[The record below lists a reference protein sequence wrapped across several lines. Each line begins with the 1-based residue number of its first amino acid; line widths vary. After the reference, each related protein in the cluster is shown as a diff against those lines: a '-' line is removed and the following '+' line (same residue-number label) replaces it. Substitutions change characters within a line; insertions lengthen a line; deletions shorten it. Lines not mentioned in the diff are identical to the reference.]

1 MRVALISSEPVFRLG
16 FRALIESSGDLQVV
30 ADATDARSGIEEVER
45 QQPDVL
51 VIDVSLVGMNGL
63 AATREVKRRAPRTPV
78 LLVADWGRERDAL
91 EALTAGAGGLALKTD
106 RADELL
112 EAIRRV
118 GHGQLYVAP
127 AFRQFSTL
135 EAVRLARA
143 KRPALS
149 SDVLRGLSPRERE
162 VFDLVVR
169 GWRNAIISQELGIS
183 IKTVDTHRTR
193 IHRKLGCRS
202 GAELIRFAAE
212 NDLLR
217 RRAGSPDDR
226 PARTVLLLVDDDAQA
241 RAEILRNVLGEGWRQ
256 IRTCSASEALTE
268 LRSSQEPCLV
278 ILDGD
283 GAQPDLGEIYR
294 QILREDP
301 LLAKNPVV
309 AAIEGAVRQPAVR
322 AAVSLP

>member
-1 MRVALISSEPVFRLG
+1 M
-16 FRALIESSGDLQVV
+16 
-30 ADATDARSGIEEVER
+30 ER

-51 VIDVSLVGMNGL
+51 VIDVALLGMNGL

-91 EALTAGAGGLALKTD
+91 EALIAGAAGSRSRPTGPTSCWWPSGGRPRPAL
-106 RADELL
+106 RGPRLPP
-112 EAIRRV
+112 IQR
-118 GHGQLYVAP
+118 
-127 AFRQFSTL
+127 L

-143 KRPALS
+143 KRPAFS
-149 SDVLRGLSPRERE
+149 SDVLRALSPRERE

-226 PARTVLLLVDDDAQA
+226 PARTVLLLVDDDAQV

-309 AAIEGAVRQPAVR
+309 AAIEGAGRQPAVR